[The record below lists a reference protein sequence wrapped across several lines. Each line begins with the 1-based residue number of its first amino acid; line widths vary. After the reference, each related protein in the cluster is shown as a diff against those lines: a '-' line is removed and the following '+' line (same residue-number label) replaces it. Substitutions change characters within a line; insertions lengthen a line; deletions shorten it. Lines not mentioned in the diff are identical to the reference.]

1 MSIYNGFATR
11 AQETQ
16 YGKFSEVLINL
27 LVKKVLSSFKR
38 TEIDDVGWMKE
49 FLTVYDGLNKLEV
62 HKYLP
67 PKLSDGCRRLAK
79 YSNRRINHLNKQIK
93 EIE

>member
-11 AQETQ
+11 VQETQ
-16 YGKFSEVLINL
+16 YGRLSELMINL
-27 LVKKVLSSFKR
+27 LSVKALNSLNG
-38 TEIDDVGWMKE
+38 TEIDDVAWMKE
-49 FLTVYDGLNKLEV
+49 FLTVYDGLIKLET

-67 PKLSDGCRRLAK
+67 PKLSEGCMRLAK
-79 YSNRRINHLNKQIK
+79 YSNIRMNSVAKQMK